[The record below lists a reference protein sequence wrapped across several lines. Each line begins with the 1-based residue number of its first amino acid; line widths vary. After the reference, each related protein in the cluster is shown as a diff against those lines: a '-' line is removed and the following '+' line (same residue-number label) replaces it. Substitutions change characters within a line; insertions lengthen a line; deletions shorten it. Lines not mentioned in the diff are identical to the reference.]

1 LIFAGMGTTLN
12 AIESLGPPF
21 RSVDEQVFFMPRHGR
36 HEIANQLFKVIV
48 LLEGD
53 CLHQVDNEQA
63 VPFVP
68 GDVIVVPRVCRQRYL
83 ASAPRSPRRVHAL
96 RLVFDPEA
104 LPPLPAGQ
112 RRPAPRGDTETDFS
126 AFVRLHFQET
136 RHLPGAGDET
146 LRALLTELRHE
157 AEQRRP
163 GYRHRATALC
173 MTLVVHVAR
182 ALESRSGQVDGN
194 GTPARRGRAYLVL
207 QAKEYLLKNLAAELR
222 LDTIAWH
229 LGVSPEHLA
238 RTFRR
243 ETRQTVFAYLQQLRL
258 ERAKTYL
265 LGSGR
270 SITAIAE
277 ETGFSSVALFSR
289 NFKRYAGR
297 SPLAYRQER
306 WEEGEVEG
314 ATNSQKK

>member
-1 LIFAGMGTTLN
+1 MGTTLN
-12 AIESLGPPF
+12 AIEPLGPPF

-53 CLHQVDNEQA
+53 CLHQVDEEPA
-63 VPFVP
+63 VRFAP

-83 ASAPRSPRRVHAL
+83 ASGPRSPRRVHAL

-104 LPPLPAGQ
+104 LPASPADQ
-112 RRPAPRGDTETDFS
+112 RRPAVRGDTETDFS
-126 AFVRLHFQET
+126 AFVWLHFQEAH
-136 RHLPGAGDET
+136 HLPGDET
-146 LRALLTELRHE
+146 LRALLADIRHE
-157 AEQRRP
+157 AEQHRP

-173 MTLVVHVAR
+173 TALVVHVAR
-182 ALESRSGQVDGN
+182 ALEARTEQLDGN
-194 GTPARRGRAYLVL
+194 GTAGRKGRAYLVL

-222 LDTIAWH
+222 LDTVAWH

-238 RTFRR
+238 RTFKR
-243 ETRQTVFAYLQQLRL
+243 ETGQTVFAYLQQLRL

-314 ATNSQKK
+314 AVERR

>member
-1 LIFAGMGTTLN
+1 MGTTLN
-12 AIESLGPPF
+12 AIQPLAPPF

-36 HEIANQLFKVIV
+36 HEIANQLFKFIV

-53 CLHQVDNEQA
+53 CLHQVDDEPT
-63 VPFVP
+63 VRFVP

-83 ASAPRSPRRVHAL
+83 ASRPRSPRRVHAL
-96 RLVFDPEA
+96 RLVFDPAA
-104 LPPLPAGQ
+104 LPAFPAGQ
-112 RRPAPRGDTETDFS
+112 RRGGTGGDTEADFG
-126 AFVRLHFQET
+126 AFVRCHFQEAQ
-136 RHLPGAGDET
+136 HVSGSGDEVI
-146 LRALLTELRHE
+146 RALLTDIRHE
-157 AEQRRP
+157 AEQRRS

-173 MTLVVHVAR
+173 TTLVVHTAR
-182 ALESRSGQVDGN
+182 TLE
-194 GTPARRGRAYLVL
+194 ARGGPSAGAGAATRKGRAYLVL

-222 LDTIAWH
+222 LDTVAWH

-238 RTFRR
+238 RTFKR
-243 ETRQTVFAYLQQLRL
+243 ETGQTVFAYLQQLRL

-289 NFKRYAGR
+289 NFKRYAGL

-306 WEEGEVEG
+306 WEDGEVEG
-314 ATNSQKK
+314 AISSRKK